1 MAVCTNCGTQAHR
14 SQLRTRTPADED
26 ASVWTAWQQ
35 RHDVSRAR
43 LLELHLKEMLLPT
56 FLREYGNAMG
66 QCATEGVDHPGYLM
80 RLAELEL
87 IAHHHRMVGLC

>member
-1 MAVCTNCGTQAHR
+1 M
-14 SQLRTRTPADED
+14 
-26 ASVWTAWQQ
+26 
-35 RHDVSRAR
+35 
-43 LLELHLKEMLLPT
+43 LELHLKEMLLPT

>member
-1 MAVCTNCGTQAHR
+1 MGWQCVRIAGPS